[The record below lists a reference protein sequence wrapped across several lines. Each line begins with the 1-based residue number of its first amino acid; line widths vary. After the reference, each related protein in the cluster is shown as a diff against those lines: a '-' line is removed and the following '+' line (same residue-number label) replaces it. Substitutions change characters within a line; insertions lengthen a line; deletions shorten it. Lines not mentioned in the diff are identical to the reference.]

1 MHYRWYIFTFIFSRY
16 TIEEEEFAVTLDTH
30 HRYKYQKQSSILKQV
45 TPLKMH
51 FRLSLIIIRAFV
63 GVNYSLCYF
72 DNHYSTGELFPPI
85 PMFRLK
91 IYSRTERKLNCL
103 PLRGQV

>member
-1 MHYRWYIFTFIFSRY
+1 MYYRGRRIRSNSRY
-16 TIEEEEFAVTLDTH
+16 T
-30 HRYKYQKQSSILKQV
+30 SSLQV
-45 TPLKMH
+45 SNAIIYTETGNPLKMH

-63 GVNYSLCYF
+63 GVNHSLCYF

>member
-1 MHYRWYIFTFIFSRY
+1 MYYRGRRIRSNSRY
-16 TIEEEEFAVTLDTH
+16 T
-30 HRYKYQKQSSILKQV
+30 SSLQV
-45 TPLKMH
+45 SNAIIYTETGNPLKMH